1 MFCPQCGKQAD
12 NAAKF
17 CSYCGKPI
25 PQAKGDVSSDEVSAF
40 TSPDSGAC
48 RVTIRRLNQFY
59 VYNPRMKVFLD
70 GVEVCAVKNGS
81 AVTFEAAK
89 GTHTLRITSFFRKK
103 QVQISILEDTELV
116 VGWNRLTGGIKVKT
130 SAPISGGSFSSKRQD
145 SPDNQNDTP
154 NHPPR
159 GILIGGVAA
168 VAVIIVVAVVLIFG
182 SGTASEIS
190 TVQNGY
196 LGEYTDM
203 TVKEVLDRYYGLLYQ
218 AEGEWISG
226 ENADAEGVIMV
237 QVEYSSELL
246 GTATLQFTLLDEQC
260 FEITYID
267 DPMETIEE
275 ASDVLAVLN
284 KVYVA
289 AYESQYEQTELA
301 EIEAQLLERLT
312 EVNATLVRYGASAD
326 YDGDRSQ
333 LYQLFGD
340 TQLDMSATE
349 LLELYGIV
357 DYTGQPNQGTAN
369 TDFSWI
375 EGDYI
380 DDVMSSE
387 YGTHS
392 KMDGS
397 STIGFS
403 VYTGEGSGFILDYYG
418 ADSTASN
425 IIFSVS
431 TPYSN
436 SNDNGSVIYFY
447 DSLGNGLTL
456 TVISPGTISISC
468 DSSTFEGISSNTLD
482 GTYYMTESY
491 INPMA

>member
-145 SPDNQNDTP
+145 SPDNQNNTP

-168 VAVIIVVAVVLIFG
+168 VAAIIVVTLVIIFG

-203 TVKEVLDRYYGLLYQ
+203 TVKEVLYQ

-289 AYESQYEQTELA
+289 AYESQYEQAELA
-301 EIEAQLLERLT
+301 EIETQLLERMT
-312 EVNATLVRYGASAD
+312 EVNATSVRYGASAD

-357 DYTGQPNQGTAN
+357 DYTGQPNQGTVN

-375 EGDYI
+375 EGDYESTDSGTGVLKLSLWFDEYRPWESPMWGI
-380 DDVMSSE
+380 CFRIYFADSE
-387 YGTHS
+387 WSDSVNDFVYSESTIYEGELS
-392 KMDGS
+392 YQGGDGS
-397 STIGFS
+397 YLMFS
-403 VYTGEGSGFILDYYG
+403 
-418 ADSTASN
+418 DS
-425 IIFSVS
+425 I
-431 TPYSN
+431 
-436 SNDNGSVIYFY
+436 
-447 DSLGNGLTL
+447 
-456 TVISPGTISISC
+456 
-468 DSSTFEGISSNTLD
+468 
-482 GTYYMTESY
+482 
-491 INPMA
+491 INPVDGEQHFIEIYYDGEYFTVGIDINGEIYDFYGP

>member
-1 MFCPQCGKQAD
+1 MFCPQCGKPVD
-12 NAAKF
+12 DAAKF

-116 VGWNRLTGGIKVKT
+116 VGWNRLTGGINVKT
-130 SAPISGGSFSSKRQD
+130 SAPISGGPFFSKGQD
-145 SPDNQNDTP
+145 SPDNQNNTP

-168 VAVIIVVAVVLIFG
+168 VAAIIVVTLVIIFG

-203 TVKEVLDRYYGLLYQ
+203 TVKEVLDSYYGLLYQ

-246 GTATLQFTLLDEQC
+246 GTATLQFTLLDEQR

-289 AYESQYEQTELA
+289 AYESQYEQAELA
-301 EIEAQLLERLT
+301 EIETQLLERMT
-312 EVNATLVRYGASAD
+312 EVNATSVRYGASAD

-357 DYTGQPNQGTAN
+357 DYTGQPNQGTVN

-375 EGDYI
+375 EGDYESTDSGTGVLKLSLWFDEYRPWESPMWGI
-380 DDVMSSE
+380 CFRIYFADSE
-387 YGTHS
+387 WSDSVNDFVYSESTIYEGELS
-392 KMDGS
+392 YQGGDGS
-397 STIGFS
+397 YLMFS
-403 VYTGEGSGFILDYYG
+403 
-418 ADSTASN
+418 DS
-425 IIFSVS
+425 I
-431 TPYSN
+431 
-436 SNDNGSVIYFY
+436 
-447 DSLGNGLTL
+447 
-456 TVISPGTISISC
+456 
-468 DSSTFEGISSNTLD
+468 
-482 GTYYMTESY
+482 
-491 INPMA
+491 INPVDGEQHFIEIYYDGEYFTVGIDINGEIYDFYGP

>member
-168 VAVIIVVAVVLIFG
+168 VAAIIVVAVVLIFG

-312 EVNATLVRYGASAD
+312 EVNATSVRYGASAD

-357 DYTGQPNQGTAN
+357 DYTGQPNQGTVN

-375 EGDYI
+375 EGDYESTDSGTGVLKLSLWFDEYRPWESPMWGI
-380 DDVMSSE
+380 CFRIYFADSE
-387 YGTHS
+387 WSDSVNDFVYSESTIYEGELS
-392 KMDGS
+392 YQGGDGS
-397 STIGFS
+397 YLMFS
-403 VYTGEGSGFILDYYG
+403 
-418 ADSTASN
+418 DS
-425 IIFSVS
+425 I
-431 TPYSN
+431 
-436 SNDNGSVIYFY
+436 
-447 DSLGNGLTL
+447 
-456 TVISPGTISISC
+456 
-468 DSSTFEGISSNTLD
+468 
-482 GTYYMTESY
+482 
-491 INPMA
+491 INPVDGEQHFIEIYYDGEYFTVGIDINGEIYDFYGP

>member
-1 MFCPQCGKQAD
+1 MFCPQCGKPVD
-12 NAAKF
+12 DAAKF

-116 VGWNRLTGGIKVKT
+116 VGWNRLTGGINVKT
-130 SAPISGGSFSSKRQD
+130 SAPISGGPFSSKGQD
-145 SPDNQNDTP
+145 SPDNQNNTP

-168 VAVIIVVAVVLIFG
+168 VAAIIVVTLVIIFG

-203 TVKEVLDRYYGLLYQ
+203 TVKEVLDSYYGLLYQ

-246 GTATLQFTLLDEQC
+246 GTATLQFTLLDEQR

-289 AYESQYEQTELA
+289 AYESQYEQAELA
-301 EIEAQLLERLT
+301 EIETQLLERMT
-312 EVNATLVRYGASAD
+312 EVNATSVRYGASAD

-357 DYTGQPNQGTAN
+357 DYTGQPNQGTVN

-375 EGDYI
+375 EGDYESTDSGTGVLKLSLWFDEYRPWESPMWGI
-380 DDVMSSE
+380 CFRIYFADSE
-387 YGTHS
+387 WSDSVNDFVYSESTIYEGELS
-392 KMDGS
+392 YQGGDGS
-397 STIGFS
+397 YLMFS
-403 VYTGEGSGFILDYYG
+403 
-418 ADSTASN
+418 DS
-425 IIFSVS
+425 I
-431 TPYSN
+431 
-436 SNDNGSVIYFY
+436 
-447 DSLGNGLTL
+447 
-456 TVISPGTISISC
+456 
-468 DSSTFEGISSNTLD
+468 
-482 GTYYMTESY
+482 
-491 INPMA
+491 INPVDGEQHFIEIYYDGEYFTVGIDINGEIYDFYGP

>member
-17 CSYCGKPI
+17 CPYCGKPM
-25 PQAKGDVSSDEVSAF
+25 PQEKVSSDESSVS
-40 TSPDSGAC
+40 TSLDSEVC
-48 RVTIRRLNQFY
+48 RVTIRRINQFY
-59 VYNPRMKVFLD
+59 VYNPKMKIFLD

-81 AVTFEAAK
+81 TVTVEVVK

-116 VGWNRLTGGIKVKT
+116 VGWNRLTGGINVKT
-130 SAPISGGSFSSKRQD
+130 SAPISGGPFSSKGQD
-145 SPDNQNDTP
+145 SPDNQNNTP

-168 VAVIIVVAVVLIFG
+168 VAAIIVVTLVIIFG

-190 TVQNGY
+190 PVQNGY

-203 TVKEVLDRYYGLLYQ
+203 TVKEVLDSYYGLLYQ

-246 GTATLQFTLLDEQC
+246 GTATLQFTLLDEQR

-289 AYESQYEQTELA
+289 AYESQYEQAELA
-301 EIEAQLLERLT
+301 EIETQLLERMT
-312 EVNATLVRYGASAD
+312 EVNATSVRYGASAD

-357 DYTGQPNQGTAN
+357 DYTGQPNQGTVN

-375 EGDYI
+375 EGDYESTDSGTGVLKLSLWFDEYRPWESPMWGI
-380 DDVMSSE
+380 CFRIYFADSE
-387 YGTHS
+387 WSDSVNDFVYSESTIYEGELS
-392 KMDGS
+392 YQGGDGS
-397 STIGFS
+397 YLMFS
-403 VYTGEGSGFILDYYG
+403 
-418 ADSTASN
+418 DS
-425 IIFSVS
+425 I
-431 TPYSN
+431 
-436 SNDNGSVIYFY
+436 
-447 DSLGNGLTL
+447 
-456 TVISPGTISISC
+456 
-468 DSSTFEGISSNTLD
+468 
-482 GTYYMTESY
+482 
-491 INPMA
+491 INPVDGEQHFIEIYYDGEYFTVGIDINGEIYDFYGP

>member
-17 CSYCGKPI
+17 CPYCGKPM
-25 PQAKGDVSSDEVSAF
+25 PQEKVSSDESSVS
-40 TSPDSGAC
+40 TSLDSEVC
-48 RVTIRRLNQFY
+48 RVTIRRINQFY
-59 VYNPRMKVFLD
+59 VYNPKMKIFLD

-81 AVTFEAAK
+81 TVTVEVVK

-116 VGWNRLTGGIKVKT
+116 VGWNRLTGGINVKT
-130 SAPISGGSFSSKRQD
+130 SAPISGGPFSSKGQD
-145 SPDNQNDTP
+145 SPDNQNNTP

-168 VAVIIVVAVVLIFG
+168 VAAIIVVTLVIIFG

-203 TVKEVLDRYYGLLYQ
+203 TVKEVLDSYYGLLYQ

-246 GTATLQFTLLDEQC
+246 GTATLQFTLLDEQR

-289 AYESQYEQTELA
+289 AYESQYEQAELA
-301 EIEAQLLERLT
+301 EIETQLLERMT
-312 EVNATLVRYGASAD
+312 EVNATSVRYGASAD

-357 DYTGQPNQGTAN
+357 DYTGQPNQGTVN

-375 EGDYI
+375 EGDYESTDSGTGVLKLSLWFDEYRPWESPMWGI
-380 DDVMSSE
+380 CFRIYFADSE
-387 YGTHS
+387 WSDSVNDFVYSESTIYEGELS
-392 KMDGS
+392 YQGGDGS
-397 STIGFS
+397 YLMFS
-403 VYTGEGSGFILDYYG
+403 
-418 ADSTASN
+418 DS
-425 IIFSVS
+425 I
-431 TPYSN
+431 
-436 SNDNGSVIYFY
+436 
-447 DSLGNGLTL
+447 
-456 TVISPGTISISC
+456 
-468 DSSTFEGISSNTLD
+468 
-482 GTYYMTESY
+482 
-491 INPMA
+491 INPVDGEQHFIEIYYDGEYFTVGIDINGEIYDFYGP

>member
-17 CSYCGKPI
+17 CPYCGKPM
-25 PQAKGDVSSDEVSAF
+25 PQEKVSSDESSVS
-40 TSPDSGAC
+40 TSLDSEVC
-48 RVTIRRLNQFY
+48 RVTIRRINQFY
-59 VYNPRMKVFLD
+59 VYNPKMKIFLD

-81 AVTFEAAK
+81 TVTVEVVK

-116 VGWNRLTGGIKVKT
+116 VGWNRLTGGINVKT
-130 SAPISGGSFSSKRQD
+130 SAPISGGPFSSKGQD

-218 AEGEWISG
+218 AAGEWISG

-357 DYTGQPNQGTAN
+357 DYTGQPNQGTVN

-375 EGDYI
+375 EGDYESTDSGTGVLKLSLWFDEYRPWESPMWGI
-380 DDVMSSE
+380 CFRIYFADSE
-387 YGTHS
+387 WSDLVNDFVYSESTIYEGKLS
-392 KMDGS
+392 YQGGDGS
-397 STIGFS
+397 YLMFS
-403 VYTGEGSGFILDYYG
+403 
-418 ADSTASN
+418 DS
-425 IIFSVS
+425 I
-431 TPYSN
+431 
-436 SNDNGSVIYFY
+436 
-447 DSLGNGLTL
+447 
-456 TVISPGTISISC
+456 
-468 DSSTFEGISSNTLD
+468 
-482 GTYYMTESY
+482 
-491 INPMA
+491 INPVDGEQHFIEIYYDGEYFTVGIDINGEIYDFYGP

>member
-12 NAAKF
+12 DAAKF
-17 CSYCGKPI
+17 CPYCGKPI
-25 PQAKGDVSSDEVSAF
+25 PQVKGDVSSNEFSAF
-40 TSPDSGAC
+40 TSSDSEIC
-48 RVTIRRLNQFY
+48 CVTIRRINQFY
-59 VYNPRMKVFLD
+59 VYNPKMKIFLD

-81 AVTFEAAK
+81 TVTVEVVK

-116 VGWNRLTGGIKVKT
+116 VGWNRLTGGINVKT
-130 SAPISGGSFSSKRQD
+130 SAPISGGPFSSKGQD
-145 SPDNQNDTP
+145 SPDNQNNTP

-168 VAVIIVVAVVLIFG
+168 VAAIIVVTLVIIFG

-203 TVKEVLDRYYGLLYQ
+203 TVKEVLDSYYGLLYQ

-226 ENADAEGVIMV
+226 ENADVEGVTMV
-237 QVEYSSELL
+237 QVEYSSELI
-246 GTATLQFTLLDEQC
+246 GTAILQFTMLDEQC

-289 AYESQYEQTELA
+289 AYESQYEQAELA
-301 EIEAQLLERLT
+301 EIETQLLERMT
-312 EVNATLVRYGASAD
+312 EVNATSVRYGASAD

-357 DYTGQPNQGTAN
+357 DYTGQPNQGTVN

-375 EGDYI
+375 EGDYESTDSGTGVLKLSLWFDEYRPWESPMWGI
-380 DDVMSSE
+380 CFRIYFADSE
-387 YGTHS
+387 WSDSVNDFVYSESTIYEGKLS
-392 KMDGS
+392 YQGGDGS
-397 STIGFS
+397 YLVFS
-403 VYTGEGSGFILDYYG
+403 
-418 ADSTASN
+418 DS
-425 IIFSVS
+425 I
-431 TPYSN
+431 
-436 SNDNGSVIYFY
+436 
-447 DSLGNGLTL
+447 
-456 TVISPGTISISC
+456 
-468 DSSTFEGISSNTLD
+468 
-482 GTYYMTESY
+482 
-491 INPMA
+491 INPVDGEQHFIEIYYDGEYFTVGIDINGEIYDFYGP